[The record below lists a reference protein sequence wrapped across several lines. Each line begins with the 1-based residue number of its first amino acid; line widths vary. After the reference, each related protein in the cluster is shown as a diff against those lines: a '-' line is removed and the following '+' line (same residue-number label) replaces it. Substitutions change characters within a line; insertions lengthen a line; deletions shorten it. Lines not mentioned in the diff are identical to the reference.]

1 MALDSRAQL
10 DAFTLFSTAAFA
22 GGNLF
27 IGLSMG
33 AYWLSLDPSVFMQ
46 TFFGQWL
53 RFLVTI
59 MPLLLMS
66 LYGLVASARR
76 DVDDPALGG
85 LWRIAIL
92 CWVATCLITLLFHMP
107 LNLRLGAA
115 TFSPAQAATASL
127 YGVLSLFGTV
137 TPENAAFTRTIWLLG
152 HIPRIGLTIAVFYF
166 AALAI
171 LGRRTGDPA
180 FA

>member
-1 MALDSRAQL
+1 MAIDSRSRL

-33 AYWLSLDPSVFMQ
+33 AYWLSLDPVVFME

-53 RFLVTI
+53 RFLATI

-66 LYGLVASARR
+66 LYGLVASSRR
-76 DVDDPALGG
+76 DAADPVLRG
-85 LWRIAIL
+85 LWRTAIL
-92 CWVATCLITLLFHMP
+92 CWVATCLITAAFHMP

-115 TFSPAQAATASL
+115 TFTQEGAATSGL
-127 YGVLSLFGTV
+127 YSILGVFGRV
-137 TPENAAFTRTIWLLG
+137 TPENASFTRAIWLIG
-152 HIPRIGLTIAVFYF
+152 HTPRI
-166 AALAI
+166 ALAI
-171 LGRRTGDPA
+171 AIPYLAMRAVFIRRALQSTPH
-180 FA
+180 